1 MVPNKKME
9 EMLNKQ
15 LNSEFYNSHLYLAM
29 AAWFEGQNLPGFAS
43 WMEIQ
48 AEEERKHALKIY
60 NHLKER
66 RGNIKISQVPLPPSE
81 YKSALEVFQAAYD
94 HEVSVSREINNLMEA
109 ALAEKDYAAV
119 QLLNWFVN
127 EQVEEEAQTDAVL
140 QQLKMI
146 GESRGSLMYIDRH
159 MAKRKE

>member
-1 MVPNKKME
+1 MIPNKKIE
-9 EMLNKQ
+9 ELLNKQ

-29 AAWFEGQNLPGFAS
+29 AAWFEIQNLPGFAA
-43 WMEIQ
+43 WMEVQ
-48 AEEERKHALKIY
+48 AEEERKHALKFY
-60 NHLKER
+60 SHLKER
-66 RGNIKISQVPLPPSE
+66 RGNIKISQVPQPPTE

-94 HEVSVSREINNLMEA
+94 HEVAVSKEINHLMEA

-127 EQVEEEAQTDAVL
+127 EQVEEESQTDAVL

-159 MAKRKE
+159 LAKRKG

>member
-1 MVPNKKME
+1 MIPNKKME

-15 LNSEFYNSHLYLAM
+15 MNAEFYNSHLYMAM
-29 AAWFEGQNLPGFAS
+29 AGWFENQNLPGFAS
-43 WMEIQ
+43 WMEVQ
-48 AEEERKHALKIY
+48 AEEERKHALKFY

-66 RGNIKISQVPLPPSE
+66 RGNIKVSQVPQPPVN
-81 YKSALEVFQAAYD
+81 YKNALDVFQSALD
-94 HEVSVSREINNLMEA
+94 HEIAVSKEINKMMEA

-119 QLLNWFVN
+119 QLLNWFVS
-127 EQVEEEAQTDAVL
+127 EQVEEEAQTDAVV

-159 MAKRKE
+159 LAKRKE